1 MLSKSSNGTWNRS
14 IPSLFRT
21 AIDYILIPND
31 KYIVKNIGIKE
42 YDNSDHLCIFTERML
57 KLRLKLYYCDS
68 N

>member
-31 KYIVKNIGIKE
+31 KYIVKNIRIKE
-42 YDNSDHLCIFTERML
+42 YDNSDHLCIFTEIQE
-57 KLRLKLYYCDS
+57 C
-68 N
+68 